1 MFKDFEREK
10 QLKES
15 EQFLDELQEELEE
28 KQIYEKQSLQKMSR
42 LSTKKTTFDET
53 MTILEEQYTHL
64 SNLYEER
71 LRREISEVEFQ
82 KKLNEMATEWSFIKI
97 KLTNEFGI
105 RWEHLIKIYYYEDF
119 PEYHSGWLTS
129 IRKGL
134 EHVSKIKGKNKYPSF
149 DSLYKLLWEDE
160 EDTLQDF
167 HNNTVTDINKS
178 YDKLPK
184 ITNSNFEGVKDFMQK
199 FTEWS
204 CHKISEK
211 GSIDA
216 NETQQKIYELL
227 GLN

>member
-28 KQIYEKQSLQKMSR
+28 KQIYEKQSLQEMSR

-216 NETQQKIYELL
+216 NETQQKYMNCLD
-227 GLN
+227 

>member
-1 MFKDFEREK
+1 MTKNEM
-10 QLKES
+10 LKEAN
-15 EQFLDELQEELEE
+15 
-28 KQIYEKQSLQKMSR
+28 R
-42 LSTKKTTFDET
+42 LSKILAEKKTTSDET

-134 EHVSKIKGKNKYPSF
+134 EHVSKIKGKNKYPNF

>member
-1 MFKDFEREK
+1 MFNDFEREK

-28 KQIYEKQSLQKMSR
+28 KQIYEKQSLQEMSR
-42 LSTKKTTFDET
+42 LSTKKPTSDET